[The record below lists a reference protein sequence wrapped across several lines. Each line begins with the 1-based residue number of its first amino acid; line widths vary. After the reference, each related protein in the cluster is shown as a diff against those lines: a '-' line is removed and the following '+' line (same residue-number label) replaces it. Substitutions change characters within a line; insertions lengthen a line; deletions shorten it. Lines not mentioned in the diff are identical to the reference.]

1 MSKSPSGNKSSNTNS
16 ALDEFAKRMAVKNN
30 RIYEP
35 LSSTSSLTNPKYPV
49 VPKHL
54 PYPKAPNT
62 RVLTPDQRNIID
74 EYEKNIKEINIEDD
88 KQKKKKLQKLSSI
101 YYKLALKTGVNN
113 NELHAAKMR
122 ADTET
127 GGIRN
132 KTKRKK
138 TKRKKTKRK
147 KIKNS
152 KKRKTRK

>member
-1 MSKSPSGNKSSNTNS
+1 MSKSPSGNKSSNTNN

-30 RIYEP
+30 HIYEQ

-54 PYPKAPNT
+54 PYPKAPIT
-62 RVLTPDQRNIID
+62 RVLTPAQRNIID
-74 EYEKNIKEINIEDD
+74 EYVKNIKEINIEDD
-88 KQKKKKLQKLSSI
+88 KQKKKKLQKISSI
-101 YYKLALKTGVNN
+101 YYNLALKTGVNN
-113 NELHAAKMR
+113 NELRAAKMR

-127 GGIRN
+127 AGR
-132 KTKRKK
+132 RKK

-152 KKRKTRK
+152 KKRKTNK